1 MKKILMSALG
11 LMLMFAI
18 ASKLTAGD
26 DQKPPRAKLE
36 EITKNMTADQKKQ
49 FDQLQKAEK
58 DALAAYKESKT
69 DANEKKAKEA
79 IKARIEFV
87 AQVTGRDTTNIDEM
101 VNKQFKR
108 LTEGSAKK
116 ADKKQ

>member
-1 MKKILMSALG
+1 
-11 LMLMFAI
+11 MFTV

-26 DQKPPRAKLE
+26 DQKPPKVKLE

-49 FDQLQKAEK
+49 FDLLLKAEK
-58 DALAAYKESKT
+58 DAVKAYKDSKT
-69 DANEKKAKEA
+69 SENEQKLKDA

-108 LTEGSAKK
+108 LTEGPAKK